1 MNLVY
6 NHIISKRWS
15 ILYIAVGVCFV
26 FLLIQQMLFAL
37 LFNEKEMHLIIQNIF
52 EKNFNKAIQFDDI
65 TVTMG
70 GNLKLKNIKIAPTT
84 DFNDNYNL
92 ISSKKTIIDLSYFR
106 AITGSINIKGIKFYD
121 SSITIVKNYGKS
133 YQEIFDH
140 IFTNV
145 VTNAKYISYN
155 DFYIKAMGNCIYNEN
170 FSNDKLKIH
179 VDDVLISLR
188 MDDTTFRYRIKGKV
202 KPLDG
207 SLDEGKIKLSGYVYF
222 SDTVNYQSSSH
233 EIYIK
238 KLDMSIANYFI
249 KDNSDLSLS
258 IKGYFYTDVMIKH
271 DNKYSIKGSVDF
283 DNVTIENNGVL
294 PHYMIVSNDNV
305 SIKSSMKINN
315 DLSDVT
321 VDYLSFNDNEIDINA
336 SLQFLKDKYF
346 NIAVTTNSIDLDD
359 IDYLQIIPD
368 VYGDG
373 TFALDVQCDYDL
385 LHNEMKSF
393 KIYCDAEDIA
403 IFSKT
408 KNNAMTYIKD
418 SWLKINGDIKKI
430 NINAYTKHQKSDVM
444 LRSTINIS
452 NWVPFT
458 STDEIMVQSKRLSAE
473 LLSKLLLK
481 GIKELYSK
489 AAEDLSIGYNEIYF
503 RQKPLGKY
511 LSNNIINTK
520 INVDTLTF
528 EKNAHLKNIN
538 LELLSNKGLVT
549 TQSFNCE
556 GYSANYNFSVNAF
569 CNSDYPTM
577 TISCAVNNFDYGAF
591 LRDTGLK
598 DATGLMNMNLNYSV
612 SGYRLSHLLQNG
624 NGNFTLNIANSVLNS
639 SMIQRKI
646 IELAKSCNIVVEEG
660 KWHCN
665 RFDVAINHSADRLIL
680 QSLYID
686 TDNASVSGYGNYSSE
701 NGLSLPCNATFYK
714 RDGTTVTST
723 NRVSFSIKGEMLRPF
738 IVPSFPCDKKQISL
752 FDVN

>member
-1 MNLVY
+1 
-6 NHIISKRWS
+6 
-15 ILYIAVGVCFV
+15 
-26 FLLIQQMLFAL
+26 
-37 LFNEKEMHLIIQNIF
+37 
-52 EKNFNKAIQFDDI
+52 
-65 TVTMG
+65 
-70 GNLKLKNIKIAPTT
+70 
-84 DFNDNYNL
+84 
-92 ISSKKTIIDLSYFR
+92 
-106 AITGSINIKGIKFYD
+106 
-121 SSITIVKNYGKS
+121 
-133 YQEIFDH
+133 
-140 IFTNV
+140 
-145 VTNAKYISYN
+145 
-155 DFYIKAMGNCIYNEN
+155 
-170 FSNDKLKIH
+170 
-179 VDDVLISLR
+179 
-188 MDDTTFRYRIKGKV
+188 
-202 KPLDG
+202 
-207 SLDEGKIKLSGYVYF
+207 
-222 SDTVNYQSSSH
+222 
-233 EIYIK
+233 
-238 KLDMSIANYFI
+238 
-249 KDNSDLSLS
+249 
-258 IKGYFYTDVMIKH
+258 
-271 DNKYSIKGSVDF
+271 
-283 DNVTIENNGVL
+283 
-294 PHYMIVSNDNV
+294 
-305 SIKSSMKINN
+305 
-315 DLSDVT
+315 
-321 VDYLSFNDNEIDINA
+321 
-336 SLQFLKDKYF
+336 LQFLKDKYF

-373 TFALDVQCDYDL
+373 TFALDIQFDYDL

-393 KIYCDAEDIA
+393 KIYCDDEDIA

-430 NINAYTKHQKSDVM
+430 NINACAKHQKSDVM
-444 LRSTINIS
+444 LRSTINIEK
-452 NWVPFT
+452 WVPFT

-503 RQKPLGKY
+503 RQKPLGRY
-511 LSNNIINTK
+511 LSNNIINAK
-520 INVDTLTF
+520 INVDTLIF

-598 DATGLMNMNLNYSV
+598 DATGLMNVNLNYGV

-624 NGNFTLNIANSVLNS
+624 KGIFTLNIANSVLNS

-665 RFDVAINHSADRLIL
+665 RFDVAINHSADRLI
-680 QSLYID
+680 
-686 TDNASVSGYGNYSSE
+686 
-701 NGLSLPCNATFYK
+701 F
-714 RDGTTVTST
+714 
-723 NRVSFSIKGEMLRPF
+723 
-738 IVPSFPCDKKQISL
+738 
-752 FDVN
+752 

>member
-1 MNLVY
+1 MKLLY

-15 ILYIAVGVCFV
+15 ILYSVIGVCFV
-26 FLLIQQMLFAL
+26 FLLTQQMLFAL
-37 LFNEKEMHLIIQNIF
+37 LFNEKEMNLIIQNIF

-106 AITGSINIKGIKFYD
+106 AITGNIHIKGIKFYD

-133 YQEIFDH
+133 YKEIFDH
-140 IFTNV
+140 FSTNV
-145 VTNAKYISYN
+145 VTNAKYLNYK

-170 FSNDKLKIH
+170 FSNDKLKVHI
-179 VDDVLISLR
+179 DDVLISISR
-188 MDDTTFRYRIKGKV
+188 DNARFRYRINGKI
-202 KPLDG
+202 KPLDD
-207 SLDEGKIKLSGYVYF
+207 SLDEGKINLSGYLKF
-222 SDTVNYQSSSH
+222 SDTVNYQSSYH

-249 KDNSDLSLS
+249 NDYSDLSLS
-258 IKGYFYTDVMIKH
+258 IKGYFYTDLMIKH

-321 VDYLSFNDNEIDINA
+321 IDYLSFNDNEIDINA

-373 TFALDVQCDYDL
+373 TFALDIQFDYDL

-430 NINAYTKHQKSDVM
+430 NINACAKHQKSDVM
-444 LRSTINIS
+444 LRSTINIEK
-452 NWVPFT
+452 WVPFT

-503 RQKPLGKY
+503 RQKPLGRY
-511 LSNNIINTK
+511 LSNNIINAK
-520 INVDTLTF
+520 INVDTLIF

-556 GYSANYNFSVNAF
+556 GYSANYSLSINAF
-569 CNSDYPTM
+569 CNSDYPAM

-598 DATGLMNMNLNYSV
+598 DSTGLMNVNLNYSV

-624 NGNFTLNIANSVLNS
+624 KGIFTLNIANSVLHPS
-639 SMIQRKI
+639 LIQRKI

-686 TDNASVSGYGNYSSE
+686 TDNVAVSGYGNYSIE